1 MQALLQQYRTAASA
15 THAARGAIGGQFRP
29 AHGFRSVNG
38 RLLRFASNRRPHCMQ
53 IHCPTCATS
62 YMIEPASLGAAGRNV
77 RCSRCGTTWF
87 SAPPAATAPEAV
99 AEPAVAQATAE
110 AAPAPSPAAANAGP
124 APEPPVSDGPE
135 AEIAAAEP
143 APTTIVEAPPLVPP
157 AGHEPLPGDAT
168 AAAAAAAAEA
178 ADIESFAARR
188 ERLQA
193 RRRNRQRTSRWAALL
208 LVLFAGNV
216 ALVGA
221 RQEVVRY
228 LPQTASLF
236 SAIGLPVNLRQLNFE
251 NVRIARESEDG
262 KPVLVVDGAIVSASA
277 KPVEVLRLRF
287 AARNP
292 AGQEIYSWTMQPE
305 RKMLSPGETM
315 NFRSRLV
322 SPPKDVRDVMVRF
335 FTTADAMGAK

>member
-1 MQALLQQYRTAASA
+1 
-15 THAARGAIGGQFRP
+15 
-29 AHGFRSVNG
+29 
-38 RLLRFASNRRPHCMQ
+38 MQ
-53 IHCPTCATS
+53 IHCPSCATS
-62 YMIEPASLGAAGRNV
+62 YMIEPASLGAAGRTV
-77 RCSRCGTTWF
+77 RCSRCSTTWF
-87 SAPPAATAPEAV
+87 AAAPAAAVVPPAAVAETI
-99 AEPAVAQATAE
+99 AEPAGTQAAAQAT
-110 AAPAPSPAAANAGP
+110 PAPSHATGDFG
-124 APEPPVSDGPE
+124 PEPEAPVGDVPQADTAAI
-135 AEIAAAEP
+135 AET
-143 APTTIVEAPPLVPP
+143 APTIVVEAPPLVPP
-157 AGHEPLPGDAT
+157 AGHEPLPGD
-168 AAAAAAAAEA
+168 AAAAAAEA

-193 RRRNRQRTSRWAALL
+193 RRRNRQRTSRWAALF

-216 ALVGA
+216 ALIGA

-277 KPVEVLRLRF
+277 KPVEVPRLRF

-305 RKMLSPGETM
+305 RKVLAPGETM
-315 NFRSRLV
+315 SFRSRLV

-335 FTTADAMGAK
+335 FTAADATGAK

>member
-1 MQALLQQYRTAASA
+1 
-15 THAARGAIGGQFRP
+15 
-29 AHGFRSVNG
+29 
-38 RLLRFASNRRPHCMQ
+38 MQ

-62 YMIEPASLGAAGRNV
+62 YMIEPASLGAAGRTV

-87 SAPPAATAPEAV
+87 AAPPATAAAAPAAAAPEAV
-99 AEPAVAQATAE
+99 AEPAGTQAA
-110 AAPAPSPAAANAGP
+110 AAPAPSHATGDFG
-124 APEPPVSDGPE
+124 PEPEAPVGEVPQ
-135 AEIAAAEP
+135 AETAAAAET
-143 APTTIVEAPPLVPP
+143 APTIVVDAPPLVPP
-157 AGHEPLPGDAT
+157 AGHEPLPGD

-193 RRRNRQRTSRWAALL
+193 RRRNRQRTSRWAALF
-208 LVLFAGNV
+208 LVLFAGNI
-216 ALVGA
+216 ALIGA

-236 SAIGLPVNLRQLNFE
+236 SAVGLPVNLRQLNFE
-251 NVRIARESEDG
+251 NVRIARASEDG

-277 KPVEVLRLRF
+277 KPVEVPRLRF

-305 RKMLSPGETM
+305 RKVLSPGETM
-315 NFRSRLV
+315 SFRSRLV

-335 FTTADAMGAK
+335 FTAADATGAK

>member
-1 MQALLQQYRTAASA
+1 
-15 THAARGAIGGQFRP
+15 
-29 AHGFRSVNG
+29 
-38 RLLRFASNRRPHCMQ
+38 MQ

-62 YMIEPASLGAAGRNV
+62 YMIEPASLGAAGRTV
-77 RCSRCGTTWF
+77 RCSRCSTTWF
-87 SAPPAATAPEAV
+87 AAAPAAVAPPAVVAEAI
-99 AEPAVAQATAE
+99 AEPAGAQ
-110 AAPAPSPAAANAGP
+110 AAPAPAPTPSHATGDFG
-124 APEPPVSDGPE
+124 PEPDPPVGDVPQADTAAI
-135 AEIAAAEP
+135 AET
-143 APTTIVEAPPLVPP
+143 APTIVVEAPPLVPP
-157 AGHEPLPGDAT
+157 AGHEPLPGD
-168 AAAAAAAAEA
+168 AAAAAEA

-193 RRRNRQRTSRWAALL
+193 RRRNRQRTSRWAALF

-216 ALVGA
+216 ALIGA

-251 NVRIARESEDG
+251 TVRIARESEDG

-277 KPVEVLRLRF
+277 KPVEVPRLRF

-305 RKMLSPGETM
+305 RKVLLPGETIS
-315 NFRSRLV
+315 FRSRLV

-335 FTTADAMGAK
+335 FTAADATGAK

>member
-1 MQALLQQYRTAASA
+1 
-15 THAARGAIGGQFRP
+15 
-29 AHGFRSVNG
+29 
-38 RLLRFASNRRPHCMQ
+38 MQ

-62 YMIEPASLGAAGRNV
+62 YMIAPASLGAAGRTV
-77 RCSRCGTTWF
+77 RCSRCSTTWF
-87 SAPPAATAPEAV
+87 AAAPAAAVAPPAAVAETI
-99 AEPAVAQATAE
+99 AEPAGTQAA
-110 AAPAPSPAAANAGP
+110 AAPAPSHATRDFG
-124 APEPPVSDGPE
+124 PEPEAPVGEVPQ
-135 AEIAAAEP
+135 AETAAAAET
-143 APTTIVEAPPLVPP
+143 APTIVVDAPPLVPP
-157 AGHEPLPGDAT
+157 AGHEPLPGD

-193 RRRNRQRTSRWAALL
+193 RRRSRQRTSRWAALFL
-208 LVLFAGNV
+208 LLFAGNV
-216 ALVGA
+216 ALIGA

-262 KPVLVVDGAIVSASA
+262 KPVLVVDGTIASASA
-277 KPVEVLRLRF
+277 KPVEVPRLRF

-305 RKMLSPGETM
+305 RKVLLPDETM
-315 NFRSRLV
+315 TFRSRLV

-335 FTTADAMGAK
+335 FTAADATGAK

>member
-1 MQALLQQYRTAASA
+1 M
-15 THAARGAIGGQFRP
+15 
-29 AHGFRSVNG
+29 
-38 RLLRFASNRRPHCMQ
+38 
-53 IHCPTCATS
+53 
-62 YMIEPASLGAAGRNV
+62 
-77 RCSRCGTTWF
+77 
-87 SAPPAATAPEAV
+87 PP
-99 AEPAVAQATAE
+99 
-110 AAPAPSPAAANAGP
+110 
-124 APEPPVSDGPE
+124 
-135 AEIAAAEP
+135 
-143 APTTIVEAPPLVPP
+143 
-157 AGHEPLPGDAT
+157 
-168 AAAAAAAAEA
+168 AAAEA

-193 RRRNRQRTSRWAALL
+193 RRRNRQRTSRWAALF

-216 ALVGA
+216 ALIGA

-277 KPVEVLRLRF
+277 KPVEVPRLRF

-305 RKMLSPGETM
+305 RKVLLPGETM
-315 NFRSRLV
+315 SFRSRLV

-335 FTTADAMGAK
+335 FTAADATGAK

>member
-1 MQALLQQYRTAASA
+1 
-15 THAARGAIGGQFRP
+15 
-29 AHGFRSVNG
+29 
-38 RLLRFASNRRPHCMQ
+38 MQ
-53 IHCPTCATS
+53 IHCPSCATS
-62 YMIEPASLGAAGRNV
+62 YMIEPASLGAAGRTV
-77 RCSRCGTTWF
+77 RCSRCSTTWF
-87 SAPPAATAPEAV
+87 AAAPAAAVVPPAAVAETI
-99 AEPAVAQATAE
+99 AEPAGTQAAAQAT
-110 AAPAPSPAAANAGP
+110 PAPSHATGDFG
-124 APEPPVSDGPE
+124 PEPEAPVGDVPQADTAAI
-135 AEIAAAEP
+135 AET
-143 APTTIVEAPPLVPP
+143 APTIVVEAPPLVPP
-157 AGHEPLPGDAT
+157 AGHEPLPGD
-168 AAAAAAAAEA
+168 AAAAAAEA

-193 RRRNRQRTSRWAALL
+193 RRRNRQRTSRWAALF

-216 ALVGA
+216 ALIGA

-277 KPVEVLRLRF
+277 KPVEVPRLRF

-305 RKMLSPGETM
+305 RKVLLPGETM
-315 NFRSRLV
+315 SFRSRLV

-335 FTTADAMGAK
+335 FTAADATGAK